1 MHYDLT
7 DLKLFA
13 AIADAGNVSRGGA
26 ACFLAP
32 SSASLRIKQ
41 LEETLGTQL
50 FTREAR
56 GVSLTR
62 AGQVMLEHCRRCLAG
77 LEQMHADLAPYA
89 NGIKAQVTLFASSSA
104 LASFVPQDLQSF
116 LVQFPEVRVTVEE
129 RLSHETIA
137 AVVNGRAD
145 IGIVTWND
153 TNPALSFMPYRQNEL
168 MVVVHPD
175 DPLAQQDKITFAEC
189 LQRPFISMNSSAAI
203 HTYLMNQAAA
213 MRLQLDVRIQVSS
226 FASVL
231 SLIRAGAGIGLVPRP
246 VLQSL
251 NAEGVC
257 VLPLDETW
265 AIRPLTICIR
275 EAHEAATPY
284 LNSLL
289 NCFLT
294 ASGHAPRPN
303 SH

>member
-32 SSASLRIKQ
+32 SSASLRIKH
-41 LEETLGTQL
+41 LEATLGTQL
-50 FTREAR
+50 FKREAR
-56 GVSLTR
+56 GVSLTQ
-62 AGQVMLEHCRRCLAG
+62 AGQTMLEHCRRCLAG

-89 NGIKAQVTLFASSSA
+89 NGIKAQVTLFASSSV
-104 LASFVPQDLQSF
+104 LASFVPQDLQAF
-116 LVQFPEVRVTVEE
+116 LVQHPEVRVTVEE

-137 AVVNGRAD
+137 SVVDGRAD
-145 IGIVTWND
+145 IGIVTWSD
-153 TNPALSFMPYRQNEL
+153 THPALTFTPYRQNEL

-175 DPLAQQDKITFAEC
+175 DPLAQQDKISFSEC

-203 HTYLMNQAAA
+203 HTYLMNQAAF
-213 MRLQLDVRIQVSS
+213 MRLRMDVRIQVSS

-231 SLIRAGAGIGLVPRP
+231 SLVRAGAGIGLIPRP

-251 NAEGVC
+251 NCEGVC
-257 VLPLDETW
+257 VVPLNENW
-265 AIRPLTICIR
+265 AIRPLTICVR
-275 EAHEAATPY
+275 TSPPASSPY
-284 LNSLL
+284 LKALL
-289 NCFLT
+289 DCFLS
-294 ASGHAPRPN
+294 ASGHAIKSDSP
-303 SH
+303 